1 MDTRREK
8 RLLENI
14 WQSGNAP
21 WRIWD

>member
-1 MDTRREK
+1 MDTLREK

-14 WQSGNAP
+14 WQSGHVP